1 MNLNCVSKYE
11 VKRSDMDTDRQIG
24 LLNSEAQI
32 IIGVGLT
39 SGCWLLGPLSKIGLW
54 SGVFPEDSA
63 IDDNG

>member
-39 SGCWLLGPLSKIGLW
+39 SGCWSLGPLSKIGL
-54 SGVFPEDSA
+54 
-63 IDDNG
+63 